1 MRQAGLVALL
11 AAGWLAAG
19 PATASAQRFDLTGL
33 WSASQGNQEEVPL
46 RTDPGVESFEYV
58 GIPMNEAA
66 RQHADAWVPAM
77 HSLPEWQ
84 GRPHP
89 ATYAIRAP
97 RPDMQ
102 ITSII
107 DPDTQQAIGYTFVG
121 MFGRADR
128 IVWTDGRPH
137 PSKYAEHLWQGFST
151 GVWENGYF
159 KVTTTHNKYSFV
171 HRNGIPLSPYA
182 VMTEY
187 FWHRGDLL
195 IASIVLDDP
204 IYLTEP
210 MVRTSTWVLDP
221 GMTVPT
227 ARPFEVFDEIP
238 ALDRGRVPHNPLG
251 HEERHYAEVNNL
263 PYRATRGG
271 AESMYPEYAEQI
283 RIWAAEEGIAHPGQP
298 AGN

>member
-1 MRQAGLVALL
+1 MRRGLTGLITVALL
-11 AAGWLAAG
+11 TGSAHAAF
-19 PATASAQRFDLTGL
+19 AQRFDLTGM
-33 WSASQGNQEEVPL
+33 WSSRQGNQEETPL

-84 GRPHP
+84 ARPHP
-89 ATYAIRAP
+89 VTYSIRAP

-102 ITSII
+102 IAPII
-107 DPDTQQAIGYTFVG
+107 DPDTQQTIAYTMVG

-128 IVWTDGRPH
+128 IVWVDGRPH

-151 GVWENGYF
+151 GEWENGRF
-159 KVTTTHNKYSFV
+159 KVTTTHVKYSFV

-182 VMTEY
+182 KMTEY
-187 FWHRGDLL
+187 FWRHGGLL
-195 IASIVLDDP
+195 MASIILDDP

-221 GMTVPT
+221 TMRVPT

-238 ALDRGRVPHNPLG
+238 ALDRGRVPHNPMG
-251 HEERHYAEVNNL
+251 HEERHYAEVTGL
-263 PYRATRGG
+263 PYKATRGG
-271 AESMYPEYAEQI
+271 AESMYPEYLEQI
-283 RIWAAEEGIAHPGQP
+283 EIWMAEAAVMPNGQSSE
-298 AGN
+298 N

>member
-1 MRQAGLVALL
+1 MQKSVTGLIAVALL
-11 AAGWLAAG
+11 AGSAQAAF
-19 PATASAQRFDLTGL
+19 AQRFDLTGM
-33 WSASQGNQEEVPL
+33 WSSSRGNLEETGL
-46 RTDPGVESFEYV
+46 RTDPGVESFEYE
-58 GIPMNEAA
+58 GIPLNEAA

-84 GRPHP
+84 ARPHP
-89 ATYAIRAP
+89 VTYAIRAP

-102 ITSII
+102 IAPII
-107 DPDTQQAIGYTFVG
+107 DPNTQQAIGYMMVG

-128 IVWTDGRPH
+128 VVWTDGRPH

-151 GVWENGYF
+151 GEWENGRF
-159 KVTTTHNKYSFV
+159 KVTTTHVKYSFV

-182 VMTEY
+182 KMTEY
-187 FWHRGDLL
+187 FWRRGDLL
-195 IASIVLDDP
+195 ITSTILDDP

-221 GMTVPT
+221 TMTVQT

-238 ALDRGRVPHNPLG
+238 ALDRGRVPHNPMG
-251 HEERHYAEVNNL
+251 HEERHHAEVTGL

-271 AESMYPEYAEQI
+271 AESMYPEYMELIQTWIAED
-283 RIWAAEEGIAHPGQP
+283 GITP
-298 AGN
+298 AGHSAEN